1 MKWISGLKTR
11 CRPEN
16 EKPGNEKLNS
26 RFRPK
31 KNCLKPGKGHFLVY
45 FNKSSVW
52 LSAISRTAAIY
63 FPNVQK
69 RDERDK
75 EKKKDI
81 LLTFSALSM
90 ILTMAVRSSNLP
102 AAVKDIGDAAINTW
116 YKVLSKIL
124 NTFSGVAALIFV
136 ARLLG

>member
-1 MKWISGLKTR
+1 MYYLKL
-11 CRPEN
+11 
-16 EKPGNEKLNS
+16 LNWT
-26 RFRPK
+26 
-31 KNCLKPGKGHFLVY
+31 
-45 FNKSSVW
+45 KS
-52 LSAISRTAAIY
+52 Y

-102 AAVKDIGDAAINTW
+102 AAVKAT
-116 YKVLSKIL
+116 
-124 NTFSGVAALIFV
+124 
-136 ARLLG
+136 